1 MRNYL
6 RNSPEAAAR
15 IVALVLISD
24 GHVCS
29 SEERVLHKLDID
41 GELGLAP
48 LQFAQIVQRLCED
61 HSITHAPDEPT
72 VGHVD
77 AAMLTT
83 LMEEIDDPV
92 LRRKVIRLCL
102 AVAVADD
109 HLADGEIALL
119 AAVLNAWRVASP
131 TQAPAVQRRPPP
143 AACAG
148 DTRATR

>member
-15 IVALVLISD
+15 IVAMVLISD

-29 SEERVLHKLDID
+29 SEERALHVLDID

-48 LQFAQIVQRLCED
+48 TQFAQIVQSLCED
-61 HSITHAPDEPT
+61 HSIAHEPAEPT
-72 VGHVD
+72 FGHVD
-77 AAMLTT
+77 AAMLTA
-83 LMEEIDDPV
+83 LMAEIDDPV

-119 AAVLNAWRVASP
+119 AAVLNAWGPVTPVQTVRRRAGPVA
-131 TQAPAVQRRPPP
+131 VGQR
-143 AACAG
+143 G
-148 DTRATR
+148 

>member
-1 MRNYL
+1 MRTYL

-15 IVALVLISD
+15 IVAMALISD

-29 SEERVLHKLDID
+29 SEERALHELDID
-41 GELGLAP
+41 GALGLAP
-48 LQFAQIVQRLCED
+48 MQFAQIMQSLCED
-61 HSITHAPDEPT
+61 HSVAHEPAEPT
-72 VGHVD
+72 LGHVD

-83 LMEEIDDPV
+83 LMAEIDDPV

-119 AAVLNAWRVASP
+119 AAVLNAWGYVQPGQFAKR
-131 TQAPAVQRRPPP
+131 PAGALAQGQR
-143 AACAG
+143 G
-148 DTRATR
+148 